1 MSNNVFICHHSADVP
16 KLRDLLD
23 NLRSKGYD
31 VRSSSLQEDKD
42 NKVVHKGKHAADA
55 TVARYIRRAIKW
67 AGTFIVLIGEHTHER
82 AWVNYEIRNAHFQG
96 KKIIG
101 VYKYGCAQTAEL
113 PEAYKR
119 YGTSPIGWNSMDKLA
134 GMIQGNVVPLELPD
148 GTPTTK
154 SIYPMIYIECK

>member
-42 NKVVHKGKHAADA
+42 NKVVHKGKHVADA

-119 YGTSPIGWNSMDKLA
+119 YGTSTIGWNSMDKLA
-134 GMIQGNVVPLELPD
+134 GMIQGNVVPPELPD

>member
-42 NKVVHKGKHAADA
+42 NKVVHKGKHVADA

-101 VYKYGCAQTAEL
+101 VYKYCCAQTAEL

-134 GMIQGNVVPLELPD
+134 GMIQGNVVPPELPD

>member
-1 MSNNVFICHHSADVP
+1 MSNDVFICHHSADVP

-42 NKVVHKGKHAADA
+42 NKVVHKGKHVADA

-134 GMIQGNVVPLELPD
+134 GMIQGNVVPPELPD

>member
-1 MSNNVFICHHSADVP
+1 MKNVFICHYSADVP
-16 KLRDLLD
+16 KLRNLLD
-23 NLRSKGYD
+23 NLNSKGYQ

-42 NKVVHKGKHAADA
+42 NKVIHKGKLVSDA

-82 AWVNYEIRNAHFQG
+82 AWVNYEIRNAHLQG

-101 VYKYGCAQTAEL
+101 VYMDGCAQTAQL

-119 YGTSPIGWNSMDKLA
+119 YGTSPVSWRSLDKIA
-134 GMIQGNVVPLELPD
+134 GIIEGKVEPAELPD
-148 GTPTTK
+148 GSP
-154 SIYPMIYIECK
+154 SYGNPMIYIKCKK

>member
-16 KLRDLLD
+16 KLRDLLN

-42 NKVVHKGKHAADA
+42 NKVVHKGKHVADA

-134 GMIQGNVVPLELPD
+134 GMIQGNVVPPELPD

>member
-16 KLRDLLD
+16 KLRDLLN

-42 NKVVHKGKHAADA
+42 NKVVHKGKHVADA
-55 TVARYIRRAIKW
+55 IVARYIRRAIKW

-134 GMIQGNVVPLELPD
+134 GMIQGNVVPPELPD

>member
-42 NKVVHKGKHAADA
+42 NKVVHKGKHVADA

-101 VYKYGCAQTAEL
+101 VYKHGCAQTAEL

-119 YGTSPIGWNSMDKLA
+119 YGTSPIGWNSMNKLA
-134 GMIQGNVVPLELPD
+134 GMIQGNVVPPELPD

>member
-42 NKVVHKGKHAADA
+42 NKVVHKGKHVADA

-67 AGTFIVLIGEHTHER
+67 AGIFIVLIGEHTHER

-134 GMIQGNVVPLELPD
+134 GMIQGNVVPPELPD

>member
-42 NKVVHKGKHAADA
+42 NKVVHKGKHVADA

-134 GMIQGNVVPLELPD
+134 GIIQGNVVPPELPD

>member
-42 NKVVHKGKHAADA
+42 NKVVHKGKHVADA

-67 AGTFIVLIGEHTHER
+67 AGTFIVLIGEHTYER

-134 GMIQGNVVPLELPD
+134 GMIQGNVVPPELPD

>member
-1 MSNNVFICHHSADVP
+1 MKNVFICHHSADVP

-23 NLRSKGYD
+23 KLNSKGYQ

-42 NKVVHKGKHAADA
+42 NKVIHKGKHVSDA

-96 KKIIG
+96 KTIIG
-101 VYKYGCAQTAEL
+101 VYLDGCKDSVEL
-113 PEAYKR
+113 PETFKR
-119 YGTSPIGWNSMDKLA
+119 YGGPLIGWNSTDKLA
-134 GMIQGNVVPLELPD
+134 DMINGDCPAPEKPSGAVAQP
-148 GTPTTK
+148 
-154 SIYPMIYIECK
+154 IYNIIHIKC

>member
-1 MSNNVFICHHSADVP
+1 MSNNVFICHHSAEVP

-42 NKVVHKGKHAADA
+42 NKVVHKGKHVADA

>member
-42 NKVVHKGKHAADA
+42 NKVVHKGKHVADA

-67 AGTFIVLIGEHTHER
+67 TGTFIVLIGEHTHER

-134 GMIQGNVVPLELPD
+134 GMIQGNVVPPELPD
-148 GTPTTK
+148 GTPTAK

>member
-42 NKVVHKGKHAADA
+42 NKVVHKGKHVADA

-67 AGTFIVLIGEHTHER
+67 AGTFIVLIGEHTNER

-134 GMIQGNVVPLELPD
+134 GMIQGNVVPPELPD

>member
-42 NKVVHKGKHAADA
+42 NKVVHKGKHVADA

-101 VYKYGCAQTAEL
+101 VYKYGCAQTAKL

-134 GMIQGNVVPLELPD
+134 GMIQGNVVPPELPD

>member
-42 NKVVHKGKHAADA
+42 NKVVHKGKHVADA
-55 TVARYIRRAIKW
+55 TVARYIRRAIRW

-134 GMIQGNVVPLELPD
+134 GMIQGNVVPPELPD